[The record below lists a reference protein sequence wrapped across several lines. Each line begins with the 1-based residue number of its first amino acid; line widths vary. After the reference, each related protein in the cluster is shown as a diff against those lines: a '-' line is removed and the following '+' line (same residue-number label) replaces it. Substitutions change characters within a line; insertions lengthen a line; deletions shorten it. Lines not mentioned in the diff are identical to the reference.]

1 LFKHKAFKLLSS
13 TTPACIKGKAPKKPR
28 GCPRKTLLGA
38 TLVTPRESIDL
49 TTNTPMI
56 ASLSTT
62 TMAVLR
68 GAKSK
73 WDTGGDN
80 TLSELLTTALA
91 LLRGASGFGD
101 LYKAGTL

>member
-1 LFKHKAFKLLSS
+1 
-13 TTPACIKGKAPKKPR
+13 
-28 GCPRKTLLGA
+28 
-38 TLVTPRESIDL
+38 
-49 TTNTPMI
+49 
-56 ASLSTT
+56 
-62 TMAVLR
+62 MAVIR